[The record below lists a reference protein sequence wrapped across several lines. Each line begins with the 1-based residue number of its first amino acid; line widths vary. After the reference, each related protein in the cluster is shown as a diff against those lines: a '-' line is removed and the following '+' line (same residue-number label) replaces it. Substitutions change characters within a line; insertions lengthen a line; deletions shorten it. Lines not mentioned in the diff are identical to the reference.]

1 MAQLGNGIK
10 KVLLTNGKAQNKQGP
25 DIHFIEDSDAAETS
39 SKETYFRWVSRLVL
53 LCAILSLAF
62 FLSASLV
69 IFRLAPEIITEPL
82 LIIRQDESSKM
93 VRYEPMTKD
102 MPSLRQLTEMYIK
115 QYISLRNTVINDMT
129 EMKTR
134 WAPGG
139 IVYYLSAIDVYRDFI
154 GQNAESID
162 KMFDKGYSSEVRI
175 DEMEK
180 ESENSPAWRVK
191 FTVFNLSQERGSSG
205 ALILKTKKYRASIT
219 PKFISQRKLV
229 RARLINPLGFT
240 VIKYNQSEIKE

>member
-10 KVLLTNGKAQNKQGP
+10 KVLLTDRNAQNTKGP
-25 DIHFIEDSDAAETS
+25 DIHFIEDNEAGTSS

-93 VRYEPMTKD
+93 VRYEPMTRD

-129 EMKTR
+129 EMTTR
-134 WAPGG
+134 WAHGG
-139 IVYYLSAIDVYRDFI
+139 IVHYMSSIDVYRDFI
-154 GQNAESID
+154 GQNAKSID
-162 KMFDKGYSSEVRI
+162 RMFDKGYSSEVRI

-191 FTVFNLSQERGSSG
+191 FTVFHLSQERGSSG
-205 ALILKTKKYRASIT
+205 ALILKTSKYRASIT
-219 PKFISQRKLV
+219 PKFIPQRRLV

>member
-1 MAQLGNGIK
+1 MAQLGSGIK
-10 KVLLTNGKAQNKQGP
+10 KILLTDGNAQSKKSP
-25 DIHFIEDSDAAETS
+25 EIHFIEDNEASESS
-39 SKETYFRWVSRLVL
+39 SKEIYFRWVSRLVL

-82 LIIRQDESSKM
+82 LIIRQDESSRM
-93 VRYEPMTKD
+93 VRYEPMTRD

-115 QYISLRNTVINDMT
+115 QYISLRNTVVNDMT
-129 EMKTR
+129 EMTTR

-139 IVYYLSAIDVYRDFI
+139 IVHYMSATDVYRDFI
-154 GQNAESID
+154 GPNAHSIE

-175 DEMEK
+175 DELEK
-180 ESENSPAWRVK
+180 ESERSPAWRVK
-191 FTVFNLSQERGSSG
+191 FTVFHLSQDRGATG
-205 ALILKTKKYRASIT
+205 ALILKTSKYRASVT
-219 PKFISQRKLV
+219 PKFIPQRRLV
-229 RARLINPLGFT
+229 RARLVNPLGFT

>member
-10 KVLLTNGKAQNKQGP
+10 KVLLTDGKAPNKAGP
-25 DIHFIEDSDAAETS
+25 EIRFIEDNEADTSS

-129 EMKTR
+129 EMTTR

-139 IVYYLSAIDVYRDFI
+139 IVHYMSAINVYRDFI
-154 GQNAESID
+154 GPNAQSID
-162 KMFDKGYSSEVRI
+162 RMFDKGYSSEVRI

-180 ESENSPAWRVK
+180 ESERSPAWRVR
-191 FTVFNLSQERGSSG
+191 FTVFHLSQERGSSG
-205 ALILKTKKYRASIT
+205 ALILKTSKYRASIT
-219 PKFISQRKLV
+219 PKFIPQRRLV

-240 VIKYNQSEIKE
+240 VVKYNQSEIKE